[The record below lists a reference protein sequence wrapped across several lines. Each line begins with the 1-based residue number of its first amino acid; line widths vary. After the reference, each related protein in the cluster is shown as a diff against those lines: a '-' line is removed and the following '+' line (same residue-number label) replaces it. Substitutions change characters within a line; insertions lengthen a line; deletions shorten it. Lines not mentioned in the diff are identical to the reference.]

1 MRRFFKIGDDKNIA
15 RIQFFFLLMQS
26 WRYAVMTHCQ
36 LTKALSELWVDWSV
50 WSLCYLMLLD
60 WCFVVRWRA
69 SVQQITSGKERSM
82 WSIFF
87 IALPDFRLIACF
99 TESKARNWPCGAL
112 CCSDLSTWGT
122 KTVPH
127 YDSEKKKKKVPVLLS
142 IYHSDSAR
150 EGSRWTCFSS
160 IRPRESWGE
169 SCFPAGG
176 ETLITN
182 NAESLLTL
190 CTLKL
195 VCIFSLL
202 FSLHFLKHWQGEF
215 VKKLRAL

>member
-127 YDSEKKKKKVPVLLS
+127 YDSEKKKKKYLS
-142 IYHSDSAR
+142 FYLSTTRIVREKALTGRAFPPSAR
-150 EGSRWTCFSS
+150 VRVEASHA
-160 IRPRESWGE
+160 
-169 SCFPAGG
+169 FPPV
-176 ETLITN
+176 E
-182 NAESLLTL
+182 
-190 CTLKL
+190 
-195 VCIFSLL
+195 
-202 FSLHFLKHWQGEF
+202 KHS
-215 VKKLRAL
+215 